1 MKALHL
7 NLLNPT
13 TERHSTSPIRAHVLL
28 PVIAGF
34 VMLFVLVWGGFIGIQ
49 LIFAMSKANSVKSAI
64 DREAAKTAESNVL
77 KAKLANLQA
86 EADQYAFYL
95 HGQQKRGELLK
106 RLAFAIPESVTL
118 SSLVLPPP
126 PEQNLRRPLG
136 SKLPPLQGPT
146 QTVECVEMRLTGL
159 ASREQ
164 DVFQL
169 MQALEGNAFTGLVSI
184 VKHPTDG
191 RSESPRVLAFRQEA
205 PTIGHRDVFFDIV
218 YDLNPREF
226 VK

>member
-1 MKALHL
+1 MNALHL

-13 TERHSTSPIRAHVLL
+13 ERRSTSSVRAKFLL
-28 PVIAGF
+28 PVIAG
-34 VMLFVLVWGGFIGIQ
+34 LITAFVLLWGGFIGIQ
-49 LIFAMSKANSVKSAI
+49 LAI
-64 DREAAKTAESNVL
+64 SSGKVSDVRAAIAREADKTAESDRL
-77 KAKLANLQA
+77 KGQLANLQA

-95 HGQQKRGELLK
+95 HGRQKRGELLK

-118 SSLVLPPP
+118 SSLAIPPP
-126 PEQNLRRPLG
+126 PEQNLKRPLG

-146 QTVECVEMRLTGL
+146 QTVERVELRLTGL
-159 ASREQ
+159 AERER

-169 MQALEGNAFTGLVSI
+169 MQTLEGNSFTGLVSI
-184 VKHPTDG
+184 VKHAKAG
-191 RSESPRVLAFRQEA
+191 ERESPRVLAFRQEA
-205 PTIGHRDVFFDIV
+205 PNTSRRGVFFDIV